1 VRYSKSWLPEDS
13 SYYNVYRRM
22 VSMDLK
28 KIEQYS
34 CMTAARQREEI
45 KKWIGSELDDAR
57 ANLQSLV
64 GLNPEDDSEVETA
77 LCTPLNELPTLIN
90 QYDEDSMAH
99 KVIKKRLA
107 DSIPEDD
114 IYVLIDGEWGAE
126 RMQESIQTRLSKEGF
141 YNNRDSDTLHANYYH
156 ITNLMELA
164 TILGDEDLYKKVATW
179 LPPLP

>member
-1 VRYSKSWLPEDS
+1 
-13 SYYNVYRRM
+13 M
-22 VSMDLK
+22 VLK

-34 CMTAARQREEI
+34 CMTAVKQIEEI
-45 KKWIGSELDDAR
+45 KKWIESELDDAR
-57 ANLQSLV
+57 SNLQSLV
-64 GLNPEDDSEVETA
+64 DLNPDEDSEVETA
-77 LCTPLNELPTLIN
+77 LGTPLNELPTLIN
-90 QYDEDSMAH
+90 AYAEDSMAH

-126 RMQESIQTRLSKEGF
+126 RMQESIRDRLGKDGF
-141 YNNRDSDTLHANYYH
+141 YNGDSDTLNSNYYH

-164 TILGDEDLYKKVATW
+164 RICGVEDLHKKVSTW